1 MEERHQFEYF
11 EPEVAFGHD
20 NKVSIAVAFLSWD
33 LKNNPL
39 DDWRI
44 GEIKFML
51 KSWGIPD
58 TGFLTE
64 LKTHY
69 CTEDEIND
77 IEGTKTNS
85 TFYPISKL
93 SSIDVKAY
101 IGRFKCLDEP
111 EKLVLRGNYDT

>member
-1 MEERHQFEYF
+1 
-11 EPEVAFGHD
+11 
-20 NKVSIAVAFLSWD
+20 
-33 LKNNPL
+33 
-39 DDWRI
+39 
-44 GEIKFML
+44 ML

-111 EKLVLRGNYDT
+111 EKLVLRGNYDTQVASNLMVVFDKCNNVTTEGQCKSEEEIQAFMEYKYLMSIVNTRRFM